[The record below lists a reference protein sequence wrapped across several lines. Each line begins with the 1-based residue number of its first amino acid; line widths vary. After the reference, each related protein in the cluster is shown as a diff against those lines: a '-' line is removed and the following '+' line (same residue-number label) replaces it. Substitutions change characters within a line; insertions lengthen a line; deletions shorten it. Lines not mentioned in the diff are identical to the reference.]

1 MSDEP
6 DYNALTSYGDDE
18 RETSGIGS
26 VKVYD
31 GNSWYCTIELSNIY
45 GSFLADVEDPDTGE
59 PVKSLVIPIRKSG
72 VTLTPKRRVLAVYK
86 AQMAQLA
93 TSRYT
98 HLLTRIIDRDVLNNM
113 RRLGFKQ
120 NFEGFMRPTSL
131 KANKKKGY
139 TK

>member
-1 MSDEP
+1 MGEEI
-6 DYNALTSYGDDE
+6 DYNALTSYGSDE
-18 RETSGIGS
+18 TPSGIGS

-31 GNSWYCTIELSNIY
+31 GNSWYITVDLSAIH
-45 GSFLADVEDPDTGE
+45 GSFLAEVEDPDTGE

-72 VTLTPKRRVLAVYK
+72 VTLTPKKRVLAVYK

-131 KANKKKGY
+131 KTKKKGY

>member
-1 MSDEP
+1 MSEEP
-6 DYNALTSYGDDE
+6 DYNALTSYGDEE
-18 RETSGIGS
+18 REPSGIGS

-31 GNSWYCTIELSNIY
+31 GNSWYITVELSDIH

-120 NFEGFMRPTSL
+120 GFEGHMKPTSL
-131 KANKKKGY
+131 KTQKKGY

>member
-1 MSDEP
+1 MTEEL
-6 DYNALTSYGDDE
+6 DYTALTSYGEDE
-18 RETSGIGS
+18 REQSGIGS

-31 GNSWYCTIELSNIY
+31 GNSWYATVELSAIY

-59 PVKSLVIPIRKSG
+59 PTMSLVIPIRKSG

-86 AQMAQLA
+86 AQMAQVP
-93 TSRYT
+93 SPRYS

-131 KANKKKGY
+131 KTNKKGY

>member
-1 MSDEP
+1 MTEEI
-6 DYNALTSYGDDE
+6 DYNALTSYGEDE
-18 RETSGIGS
+18 RQPSGIGS

-31 GNSWYCTIELSNIY
+31 GNSWYITAELSSIY
-45 GSFLADVEDPDTGE
+45 GSFLADVEDPDTCE

-86 AQMAQLA
+86 AQMAQVP
-93 TSRYT
+93 SPRYS

-131 KANKKKGY
+131 KTNKKGY

>member
-1 MSDEP
+1 MEDI
-6 DYNALTSYGDDE
+6 DYNALTSYGE
-18 RETSGIGS
+18 EEQTPSGIGS

-31 GNSWYCTIELSNIY
+31 GNSWYITTELSSIY
-45 GSFLADVEDPDTGE
+45 GSFLAEIEDPDTGE

-120 NFEGFMRPTSL
+120 GFEGHMKPTSL
-131 KANKKKGY
+131 KTKKKGY
-139 TK
+139 NK

>member
-18 RETSGIGS
+18 REPSGIGS

-31 GNSWYCTIELSNIY
+31 GNSWYVTVELSNIH

-86 AQMAQLA
+86 AQMAQVA

-120 NFEGFMRPTSL
+120 GFEGHMKPTSL
-131 KANKKKGY
+131 KTKKKGY
-139 TK
+139 TE

>member
-1 MSDEP
+1 MTEEL

-18 RETSGIGS
+18 REQSGIGS

-31 GNSWYCTIELSNIY
+31 GNSWYITVELSNIHA
-45 GSFLADVEDPDTGE
+45 SFLADVEDPDTGE

-86 AQMAQLA
+86 AQMAQVA

-131 KANKKKGY
+131 KTKKKGY
-139 TK
+139 NK

>member
-1 MSDEP
+1 MEEI

-18 RETSGIGS
+18 RGSSGIGS

-31 GNSWYCTIELSNIY
+31 GNSWYITVELSNIHA
-45 GSFLADVEDPDTGE
+45 SFLADVEDPDTGE

-86 AQMAQLA
+86 AQMAQVA

-120 NFEGFMRPTSL
+120 GFEGHMKPTSL
-131 KANKKKGY
+131 KTKKKGY

>member
-1 MSDEP
+1 MSEEP

-18 RETSGIGS
+18 REPSGIGS

-31 GNSWYCTIELSNIY
+31 GNSWYVTVELSSIH

-86 AQMAQLA
+86 AQMAQVA

-120 NFEGFMRPTSL
+120 GFEGHMKPASL
-131 KANKKKGY
+131 KTKKKGY

>member
-18 RETSGIGS
+18 REPSGIGS

-31 GNSWYCTIELSNIY
+31 GNSWYITVELSNIHA
-45 GSFLADVEDPDTGE
+45 SFLADVEDPDTGE

-86 AQMAQLA
+86 AQMAQVA

-131 KANKKKGY
+131 KTKKKG
-139 TK
+139 

>member
-1 MSDEP
+1 MSEEP

-18 RETSGIGS
+18 REPSGIGS
-26 VKVYD
+26 VRVYD
-31 GNSWYCTIELSNIY
+31 GNSWYVTVELSNIH

-86 AQMAQLA
+86 AQMAQVP
-93 TSRYT
+93 SPRYS

-120 NFEGFMRPTSL
+120 NFEGFMRPASMKT
-131 KANKKKGY
+131 KKKGY

>member
-1 MSDEP
+1 MSEEP

-18 RETSGIGS
+18 RDASGIGS
-26 VKVYD
+26 VKMYD
-31 GNSWYCTIELSNIY
+31 GNSWYITVELSNIHS
-45 GSFLADVEDPDTGE
+45 SFLADVEDPDTGE

-86 AQMAQLA
+86 AQMAQVA

-120 NFEGFMRPTSL
+120 NFEGFMRPASL
-131 KANKKKGY
+131 KTKKKG
-139 TK
+139 

>member
-1 MSDEP
+1 MADEL

-18 RETSGIGS
+18 REPSGIGS

-31 GNSWYCTIELSNIY
+31 GNSWYITVELSNIHA
-45 GSFLADVEDPDTGE
+45 SFLADVEDPDTGE

-86 AQMAQLA
+86 AQMAQVP
-93 TSRYT
+93 SPRYS
-98 HLLTRIIDRDVLNNM
+98 HLLTRIIDRDVLENM

-120 NFEGFMRPTSL
+120 GFEGHMKPTSL
-131 KANKKKGY
+131 KTKKKGY

>member
-1 MSDEP
+1 MGEEI

-18 RETSGIGS
+18 REPSGIGS

-31 GNSWYCTIELSNIY
+31 GNSWYITAELSSIY

-86 AQMAQLA
+86 AQLAQVQ
-93 TSRYT
+93 TNRYT
-98 HLLTRIIDRDVLNNM
+98 HLLTRIIDRDVFENM

-120 NFEGFMRPTSL
+120 SFEGFMRPTSL
-131 KANKKKGY
+131 KTKKKGY

>member
-1 MSDEP
+1 MDEI
-6 DYNALTSYGDDE
+6 DYNALTSYGDDG
-18 RETSGIGS
+18 REPSGIGS

-59 PVKSLVIPIRKSG
+59 PTKSLVIPIRKSG
-72 VTLTPKRRVLAVYK
+72 VTLTPKKRVLAVYK
-86 AQMAQLA
+86 AQLAQIP
-93 TSRYT
+93 SMKYS
-98 HLLTRIIDRDVLNNM
+98 HLLTRVIDRDVLENM

-120 NFEGFMRPTSL
+120 NFEGWMRPASL
-131 KANKKKGY
+131 KTKKKGY

>member
-18 RETSGIGS
+18 RESSAIGS

-31 GNSWYCTIELSNIY
+31 GNSWYVTVELSNIH
-45 GSFLADVEDPDTGE
+45 GSFLAEVEDPDTGE

-86 AQMAQLA
+86 AQMAQVP
-93 TSRYT
+93 SPRYS

-120 NFEGFMRPTSL
+120 GFEGHMKPASL
-131 KANKKKGY
+131 KTKKKGY

>member
-1 MSDEP
+1 MGEEI

-18 RETSGIGS
+18 HTPSGIGS

-31 GNSWYCTIELSNIY
+31 GNSWYITAELSSIY

-72 VTLTPKRRVLAVYK
+72 VTLTPKKRVLAVYK
-86 AQMAQLA
+86 AQLAQIQ
-93 TSRYT
+93 TNKYT
-98 HLLTRIIDRDVLNNM
+98 HLLTRIIDRDVLDNM

-120 NFEGFMRPTSL
+120 NFEGRMRPTTL
-131 KANKKKGY
+131 KTNKKGY
-139 TK
+139 RK

>member
-1 MSDEP
+1 MTDEL

-18 RETSGIGS
+18 REPSGVGS

-31 GNSWYCTIELSNIY
+31 GNSWYITVELSNIHA
-45 GSFLADVEDPDTGE
+45 SFLADVEDPDTGE

-86 AQMAQLA
+86 AQMAQVA

-120 NFEGFMRPTSL
+120 GFEGHMKPTSL
-131 KANKKKGY
+131 KTKKKG
-139 TK
+139 

>member
-1 MSDEP
+1 MDEI
-6 DYNALTSYGDDE
+6 DYNALTSYGDDD
-18 RETSGIGS
+18 RTPSGIGS
-26 VKVYD
+26 VKMYD
-31 GNSWYCTIELSNIY
+31 GNSWYITVELSNIHA
-45 GSFLADVEDPDTGE
+45 SFLADVEDPDTGE

-86 AQMAQLA
+86 AQMAQVA

-131 KANKKKGY
+131 KTKKKGY
-139 TK
+139 NK

>member
-1 MSDEP
+1 MGEEI

-120 NFEGFMRPTSL
+120 GFEGHMKPTSL
-131 KANKKKGY
+131 KTKKKG
-139 TK
+139 

>member
-1 MSDEP
+1 MGEEI

-18 RETSGIGS
+18 REPSGIGS
-26 VKVYD
+26 VKMYD
-31 GNSWYCTIELSNIY
+31 GNSWYVTVELSSIH

-120 NFEGFMRPTSL
+120 GFEGHMKPASL
-131 KANKKKGY
+131 KTKKKGY

>member
-1 MSDEP
+1 MEEL

-18 RETSGIGS
+18 REPSGIGS
-26 VKVYD
+26 VKMYD
-31 GNSWYCTIELSNIY
+31 GNSWYITVELSNIH
-45 GSFLADVEDPDTGE
+45 GSFLADVDDPDTGE

-120 NFEGFMRPTSL
+120 GFEGHMKPTSL
-131 KANKKKGY
+131 KTKKKGY

>member
-1 MSDEP
+1 MKEEI

-18 RETSGIGS
+18 TPSGIGS

-31 GNSWYCTIELSNIY
+31 GNSWYVTVELSDIH

-120 NFEGFMRPTSL
+120 GFEGHMKPASL
-131 KANKKKGY
+131 KTKKKGY

>member
-1 MSDEP
+1 MDEEI

-18 RETSGIGS
+18 REPSGIGS

-31 GNSWYCTIELSNIY
+31 GNSWYITVELSNIH

-59 PVKSLVIPIRKSG
+59 PTMSLVIPIRKSG
-72 VTLTPKRRVLAVYK
+72 VTLTPKKRVLAVYK
-86 AQMAQLA
+86 AQLAQVQ
-93 TSRYT
+93 SNKYT
-98 HLLTRIIDRDVLNNM
+98 HLLTRVIDRNVLENM

-120 NFEGFMRPTSL
+120 NFEGFMRPTSM
-131 KANKKKGY
+131 KTKKKGY

>member
-1 MSDEP
+1 METNDL

-18 RETSGIGS
+18 REPSGIGS

-31 GNSWYCTIELSNIY
+31 GNSWYITVELSNIHA
-45 GSFLADVEDPDTGE
+45 SFLADVEDPDTGE

-86 AQMAQLA
+86 AQMAQVP
-93 TSRYT
+93 SPRYS
-98 HLLTRIIDRDVLNNM
+98 HLLTRIIDRDVLENM

-131 KANKKKGY
+131 KTKKKGY
-139 TK
+139 NK